1 MSPGAE
7 VGVRVATLL
16 LLLTINLT
24 SGSDRTSE
32 TDRVVIQIGNIEQP
46 INCSLFLIQLE
57 VTSHSFYR
65 DNRELDK

>member
-7 VGVRVATLL
+7 VGVRVTTLL

-46 INCSLFLIQLE
+46 INCSLFLTQLE